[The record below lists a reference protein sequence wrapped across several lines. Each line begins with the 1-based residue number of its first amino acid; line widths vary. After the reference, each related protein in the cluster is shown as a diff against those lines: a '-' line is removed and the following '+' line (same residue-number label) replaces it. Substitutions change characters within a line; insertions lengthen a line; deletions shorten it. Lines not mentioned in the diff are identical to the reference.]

1 MGKIKS
7 FLLSFWVIGLM
18 AGCDASLERLE
29 LHETTELLKEPGVQ
43 NLGFPEKQVAI
54 LPSGT
59 KVVVL
64 DKRYGKDYLAY
75 KVETD
80 DGLKGYIIHSSRMT
94 LTTHQ

>member
-29 LHETTELLKEPGVQ
+29 LHETTELLKEPGLQ

-54 LPSGT
+54 LPRGT

-64 DKRYGKDYLAY
+64 IWVSKVSKVSQIRHLAPFHLGGKVKSQA
-75 KVETD
+75 
-80 DGLKGYIIHSSRMT
+80 
-94 LTTHQ
+94 

>member
-29 LHETTELLKEPGVQ
+29 LHETTELLKEPGLQ

-54 LPSGT
+54 LPRGT

-64 DKRYGKDYLAY
+64 IWVSKVSKVSKVSQIRHLAPFHLGGKVKFQA
-75 KVETD
+75 
-80 DGLKGYIIHSSRMT
+80 
-94 LTTHQ
+94 